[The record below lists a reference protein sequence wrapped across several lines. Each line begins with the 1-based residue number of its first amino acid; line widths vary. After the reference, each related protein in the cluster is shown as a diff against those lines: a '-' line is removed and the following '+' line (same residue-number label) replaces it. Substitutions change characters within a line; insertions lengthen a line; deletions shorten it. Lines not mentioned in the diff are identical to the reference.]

1 MTEISFQLRTLEP
14 LKGAWDILRL
24 FGSSSQSILSA
35 DEIIDSLSLSE
46 RTFSKAMRRL
56 VTKGYLQHDG
66 DLMYRLTDN
75 GRNLV
80 GELLAYDDEM
90 RHAPQTSHQVRSAIL
105 RRMICA
111 VPQVLSVGDEQTVFI
126 GFHAG
131 DVPDDQVEVVV
142 RLTAINAS
150 PSAPQDVIFTLGSDV
165 SYEQVVI
172 KADEFTQ
179 VRLRLEAYQLG
190 EMGDIT
196 PAGGMIVDVPVTT
209 ETIDAQFVAYG
220 TDISLIQ

>member
-24 FGSSSQSILSA
+24 FGSSNHSILSS
-35 DEIIDSLSLSE
+35 DEIIDSVNLSE
-46 RTFSKAMRRL
+46 RSFSKAMRRL
-56 VTKGYLQHDG
+56 VTKGYIQHDG

-75 GRNLV
+75 GRNLMN
-80 GELLAYDDEM
+80 ELLTYDEEM
-90 RHAPQTSHQVRSAIL
+90 RHIPQTAPKARIDVL
-105 RRMICA
+105 RRLVCA
-111 VPQVLSVGDEQTVFI
+111 VPHTFPVGDEQTVFI

-131 DVPDDQVEVVV
+131 NLPNDSSEVVV
-142 RLTAINAS
+142 RVTAINAT
-150 PSAPQDVIFTLGSDV
+150 PATPQDVIFTLDSGV
-165 SYEQVVI
+165 TYEQVVI

-190 EMGDIT
+190 EMGDIS

-209 ETIDAQFVAYG
+209 ESIEPQLVAYG
-220 TDISLIQ
+220 TDISLV

>member
-24 FGSSSQSILSA
+24 FGSTSQSIISA
-35 DEIIDSLSLSE
+35 DEIIEHLGLSE

-56 VTKGYLQHDG
+56 VTKSYLQHDG

-80 GELLAYDDEM
+80 HELQAYDDEM
-90 RHAPQTSHQVRSAIL
+90 RDAPQTTHPTRSAVL

-111 VPQVLSVGDEQTVFI
+111 VPQTLAVGNEQTVFI

-131 DVPDDQVEVVV
+131 DVPDDQAEVVV
-142 RLTAINAS
+142 RLTAINAT
-150 PSAPQDVIFTLGSDV
+150 PAAPQDVIFTLDADV

-190 EMGDIT
+190 EMGDIA

-209 ETIDAQFVAYG
+209 EPTEAQFVAYG
-220 TDISLIQ
+220 TDISLMH